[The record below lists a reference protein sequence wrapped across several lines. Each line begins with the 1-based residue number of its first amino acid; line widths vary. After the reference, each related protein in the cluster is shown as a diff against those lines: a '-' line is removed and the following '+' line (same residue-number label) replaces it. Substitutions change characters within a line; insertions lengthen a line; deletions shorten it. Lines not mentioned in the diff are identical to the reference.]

1 MGACGGINILRNEQL
16 IVLLHDGLPRLIDE
30 YYAECGVSDRPLAV
44 DWERYAVL
52 EHQGI
57 VKWYG
62 MRQGA
67 ALIGMASLCVVK
79 PLHYS
84 LEAGA
89 TVDMFFLSKPYRKG
103 RNGDKMLASLMQFA
117 KTEGAKH
124 FTMYERLHAT
134 GGRLGK
140 MLLRKGLT
148 QTEIGYSVK
157 LGGDN
162 E

>member
-1 MGACGGINILRNEQL
+1 MGTRGGINILRNEQL

-30 YYAECGVSDRPLAV
+30 YYAECGFPDRPLAV

-62 MRQGA
+62 IRQDG

-89 TVDMFFLSKPYRKG
+89 TVDMLFLSKPYRKG
-103 RNGDKMLASLMQFA
+103 KNGDKMLSSLMKFA
-117 KTEGAKH
+117 EKEGARH
-124 FTMYERLHAT
+124 FTVYERLHAT
-134 GGRLGK
+134 GGRFGN
-140 MLLRKGLT
+140 MLKRKKFKP
-148 QTEIGYSVK
+148 TEIGYSVR
-157 LGGDN
+157 LGG
-162 E
+162 